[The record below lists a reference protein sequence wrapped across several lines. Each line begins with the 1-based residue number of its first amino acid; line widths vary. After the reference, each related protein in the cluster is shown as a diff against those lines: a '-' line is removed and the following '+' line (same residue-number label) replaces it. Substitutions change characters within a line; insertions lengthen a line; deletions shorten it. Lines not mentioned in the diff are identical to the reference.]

1 MFKRI
6 LPQSTCFYDFF
17 DDHIEHTILACEAL
31 LELSQQGS
39 DRPVLI
45 RRIKDLE
52 HATDDITH
60 NCIEALHKTFI
71 TPLDRSD
78 IHRLIKRMDDI
89 VDLVDSGVGRI
100 GLYELVE
107 MRSEVEE
114 MATLLVRST
123 REIRAALKEMRVA
136 VNSPKI
142 QERCIAIYQCE
153 NEADTILRNAL
164 IRLFKD
170 AKDDPVLIIK
180 WKEIYETFE
189 SATDRCEDV
198 ANILQGVMIEAS

>member
-17 DDHIEHTILACEAL
+17 DDHIEHTIKACEAL

-39 DRPVLI
+39 DRSMLI

-52 HATDDITH
+52 HENDDITH

-100 GLYELVE
+100 GLYELDE

-114 MATLLVRST
+114 MATLLLRAT

-136 VNSPKI
+136 VNSPRI

-153 NEADTILRNAL
+153 NEADTVLRNAL

-189 SATDRCEDV
+189 AATDRCEDV